1 MTGGLAAPA
10 WYAGQAEEGVWPQ
23 VARSCWSGQQ
33 DLKQKEQFHTKTKQ
47 RKLSYYPD
55 AFISIQ
61 TTTAGS
67 WDRRKRIFY
76 PPFYPHLSLKKRQ
89 IQDRK
94 WKEERPKTGFL
105 DKVMK
110 RSWCPLQPMN
120 RFAPICVCV
129 CVSYWPGTR
138 INPAVGCFISR
149 IRLLCF
155 T

>member
-10 WYAGQAEEGVWPQ
+10 WYAGQSEEGVWPQ
-23 VARSCWSGQQ
+23 VAWSCWSGQQ
-33 DLKQKEQFHTKTKQ
+33 DLKQKEQFHTRTKQ

-55 AFISIQ
+55 AFISNH
-61 TTTAGS
+61 TTTADS

-76 PPFYPHLSLKKRQ
+76 PPFYPHFSLKKNKSRIGNEKKKDWRQ
-89 IQDRK
+89 DFWIK
-94 WKEERPKTGFL
+94 WWKDHCVLYNQWTDLLLF
-105 DKVMK
+105 
-110 RSWCPLQPMN
+110 
-120 RFAPICVCV
+120 VCV

-138 INPAVGCFISR
+138 MTPALGCFISR